1 MVCLCCTHNLVLARL
16 QFSFWILH
24 CTIHYTYVIRS
35 RETGSCTIQLRICI
49 FLKLIH
55 FMLQKAFIKTPGSCG
70 VALRWT
76 HTFSET
82 ETGTPFTAII
92 QIGTDRTMWNIKS
105 EKKRQRRQSPNKRV
119 PAETSKE
126 KRQQRERERATAA
139 IFFYP
144 FLDHVTKKLFK
155 RTNQ

>member
-1 MVCLCCTHNLVLARL
+1 
-16 QFSFWILH
+16 
-24 CTIHYTYVIRS
+24 
-35 RETGSCTIQLRICI
+35 
-49 FLKLIH
+49 
-55 FMLQKAFIKTPGSCG
+55 MLQKAFINTPESCG

-105 EKKRQRRQSPNKRV
+105 EKKKQRRQSPNKRV

-126 KRQQRERERATAA
+126 KEKETEQQLQSSFIR
-139 IFFYP
+139 
-144 FLDHVTKKLFK
+144 FLTM
-155 RTNQ
+155 